1 MRLSVLASIIFVLA
15 ASVLTYAAPF
25 GAPRTS
31 PDIEQRSL
39 AQLLEPRSGQS
50 QHTKK
55 PSRSSPPPHSDHITG
70 SASTRG
76 TGTRSRSGSE
86 SPDRGREVFII
97 TRPFSRSSVPGSGHG
112 STPPQIFT
120 HWAVLVGSHYYELLL
135 DHTHPNLATCGSGS
149 LYGSQIR
156 MNVGD
161 APVPSAWTSME
172 SKGRTHFSDE
182 EIHTAGEEV
191 IRQMSAHDYNIILN
205 NCQDFANKLAR
216 CLTNPQGD
224 RRCTLV

>member
-25 GAPRTS
+25 GAPRTF

-39 AQLLEPRSGQS
+39 AQLLEPRSGQNA
-50 QHTKK
+50 
-55 PSRSSPPPHSDHITG
+55 SSAHDTQLMLNVIF
-70 SASTRG
+70 
-76 TGTRSRSGSE
+76 RSR
-86 SPDRGREVFII
+86 V
-97 TRPFSRSSVPGSGHG
+97 VPLHRHIRTISLAVLAQGALGPGHGQGSGHG

-224 RRCTLV
+224 RRCTLA

>member
-15 ASVLTYAAPF
+15 ASILTYAAPF
-25 GAPRTS
+25 GAPRTF

-39 AQLLEPRSGQS
+39 AQLLEPRSGRN
-50 QHTKK
+50 K

-76 TGTRSRSGSE
+76 TGAEPRSGTG
-86 SPDRGREVFII
+86 SPDHGREVFII
-97 TRPFSRSSVPGSGHG
+97 TRPFARSSVPGSGPG
-112 STPPQIFT
+112 GNPPQIFT

-161 APVPSAWTSME
+161 APVHGAWTSME
-172 SKGRTHFSDE
+172 SKGRTHFSDQ
-182 EIHTAGEEV
+182 EIRTAGEEV

-216 CLTNPQGD
+216 CLTNPHGTD
-224 RRCTLV
+224 RCTVV

>member
-1 MRLSVLASIIFVLA
+1 MRLSVLVSIILVLA
-15 ASVLTYAAPF
+15 ASILTYAAPF
-25 GAPRTS
+25 AAPRTF

-39 AQLLEPRSGQS
+39 AQLLEPRSGRPQHSNKLS
-50 QHTKK
+50 Q
-55 PSRSSPPPHSDHITG
+55 PSPAPHSEHITG
-70 SASTRG
+70 SASTTGTAGPRTG
-76 TGTRSRSGSE
+76 TG
-86 SPDRGREVFII
+86 SPDHGREVFII
-97 TRPFSRSSVPGSGHG
+97 TRPLARSGFPGSGPG

-156 MNVGD
+156 MNVGN
-161 APVPSAWTSME
+161 APVHSAWTSME
-172 SKGRTHFSDE
+172 SKGWTHFSDE

-191 IRQMSAHDYNIILN
+191 IRRMSAHDYNIVLN

-216 CLTNPQGD
+216 CLTNPQGTD
-224 RRCTLV
+224 RCTVI